1 MHLPLPAQEF
11 ERTCAD
17 CGHIWRVARALARRR
32 FQSIS
37 GLSTGVRMRGSAMDP
52 RGLDASLLNA
62 QVRAI
67 EELGQQTGAFRSC
80 PQCNSR
86 QFTQRPVRRAR

>member
-1 MHLPLPAQEF
+1 MHFPWPAREF
-11 ERTCAD
+11 ERTCAN
-17 CGHIWRVARALARRR
+17 CGQVWRVPRGLVRGR

-52 RGLDASLLNA
+52 RGLDDSLLNA

-67 EELGQQTGAFRSC
+67 EELGQQTAAFRSC
-80 PQCNSR
+80 PTYSSP
-86 QFTQRPVRRAR
+86 QFAQRPVRPAR

>member
-1 MHLPLPAQEF
+1 MHFPWPAREF

-17 CGHIWRVARALARRR
+17 CGYIWRVPRGFVRRP

-37 GLSTGVRMRGSAMDP
+37 GLSTGVRIRGSAMDP
-52 RGLDASLLNA
+52 RGLDNSQLSA

-67 EELGQQTGAFRSC
+67 EEIGEETEAFKSC
-80 PQCNSR
+80 PRCSSQ
-86 QFTQRPVRRAR
+86 QFAQRPVRPSR

>member
-1 MHLPLPAQEF
+1 MHFPWPPRSSSEPALS
-11 ERTCAD
+11 
-17 CGHIWRVARALARRR
+17 GHVWQVPRGLVRRR

-52 RGLDASLLNA
+52 RGLDDSLLNA

-67 EELGQQTGAFRSC
+67 EELGQQTEVFKSC
-80 PQCNSR
+80 PKCSSQ
-86 QFTQRPVRRAR
+86 QFTQRPVRPAH